1 LQFFLQEEVYEV
13 VGEQVRIIL
22 WNRIDE
28 KLPGKDCEQETMRN
42 KLYPSEYLA
51 LLTMKY
57 DVDSDM
63 FFNAL
68 VSAWKDG
75 KAECGNLL
83 VECRSKQS
91 HKVTLLITQDS
102 KVIAQFKI
110 PEEFFSK
117 PKNPLKGVKAAY
129 MTEKYASK
137 KLKIAQSFQIKDLRV
152 GMKKVKLE
160 AKVVEVSKPRYVV
173 TRFGNCA
180 SVANAMVSDDT
191 GKIKLCLWN
200 DQISSIAVGDTVQI
214 ENASISAFKNER
226 QLRVGKNGVLR
237 IA

>member
-1 LQFFLQEEVYEV
+1 
-13 VGEQVRIIL
+13 
-22 WNRIDE
+22 
-28 KLPGKDCEQETMRN
+28 MRN

-51 LLTMKY
+51 LLTVKY
-57 DVDSDM
+57 DVDSDK

-68 VSAWKDG
+68 VSASKEG
-75 KAECGNLL
+75 KAECGNLH
-83 VECRSKQS
+83 VECRSK
-91 HKVTLLITQDS
+91 HGHVVTLLITQDS
-102 KVIAQFKI
+102 RVIAQFKI

-117 PKNPLKGVKAAY
+117 TKNPIKGVKPSH
-129 MTEKYASK
+129 MNEKYSSK
-137 KLKIAQSFQIKDLRV
+137 KVTVAQSFQIKDLRV
-152 GMKKVKLE
+152 GMKKVKLK
-160 AKVVEVSKPRYVV
+160 AKVEEVSKPRYVV

-200 DQISSIAVGDTVQI
+200 EQISSIAVGDTVQI

-237 IA
+237 IAQNVALDEEGI